1 MNETVTRAL
10 SGAVYIIILITAILL
25 SKISFVILFAVF
37 MLIAIYEYCRLVKT
51 GFIIPAIVSLAILI
65 PFILSSNN
73 EVATIIFIIISVAVN
88 SYLLFKLFSMESQ
101 LPKTIMSK
109 YLYLTGYVIFPFIL
123 IIKLPFLSACSGG
136 YVYASHLLIS
146 IFVLIW
152 LNDTFAYIV
161 GKSFGKHKLFERI
174 SPKKTIEGF
183 IGGFIF
189 ALAGAYFISFYYKL
203 LTPAQWLST
212 AAIVSVFGTLGDLVE
227 SKLKRNAGVKDSGN
241 IMPGHGGI
249 LDRQDSIIFA
259 IPFLFLL
266 YQIIHYV
273 S

>member
-25 SKISFVILFAVF
+25 SEISFVILFAVF

-51 GFIIPAIVSLAILI
+51 GFIIPAIASVAILL
-65 PFILSSNN
+65 PFVLSKDNSI
-73 EVATIIFIIISVAVN
+73 ATLIFTIFSVVIN
-88 SYLLFKLFSMESQ
+88 SYLLFKLFIRESG
-101 LPKTIMSK
+101 LPKSHISK
-109 YLYLTGYVIFPFIL
+109 SIQLTGYVT
-123 IIKLPFLSACSGG
+123 LPFLLIIRLPFVDACADG
-136 YVYASHLLIS
+136 YVYTPHLLIS

-203 LTPAQWLST
+203 LNGWQPQ
-212 AAIVSVFGTLGDLVE
+212 
-227 SKLKRNAGVKDSGN
+227 
-241 IMPGHGGI
+241 P
-249 LDRQDSIIFA
+249 
-259 IPFLFLL
+259 
-266 YQIIHYV
+266 
-273 S
+273 